1 MEQPDVL
8 RYAIEALQARGVAYM
23 LVGSMASGMYGEPR
37 STLDID
43 IVIDLRLEDIDWLC
57 GAFPVPDFYLSR
69 DAVAIA
75 VQRRK
80 QFNVIHPASGNKI
93 DFMLA
98 KFTEWGRLQLSRRRA
113 EEIFPGLVGYAAAP
127 EDIILSKMN
136 YFQEG
141 GSDRQLRDCAGMLK
155 VSGSKI
161 DRQYLSEWAAKLN
174 LVGTWQRLVESL
186 EQTDEA
192 QP

>member
-8 RYAIEALQARGVAYM
+8 RHAIEALQSRNVAYM

-43 IVIDLRLEDIDWLC
+43 IVIDLRLEDLDWLLS
-57 GAFPVPDFYLSR
+57 AFPTPDFYVSR
-69 DAVAIA
+69 EAVAVAI
-75 VQRRK
+75 QRRK

-98 KFTEWGRLQLSRRRA
+98 KFTEWGRQQLSRRRS
-113 EEIFPGLVGYAAAP
+113 EEIFPGLLGYAAAP
-127 EDIILSKMN
+127 EDIILSKMI

-141 GSDRQLRDCAGMLK
+141 GSERQLRDCAGILK
-155 VSGSKI
+155 VSHATI
-161 DRQYLSEWAAKLN
+161 DMQYLSEWSEKLN
-174 LVGTWQRLVESL
+174 VATTWQRLLTSLKPCGEEES
-186 EQTDEA
+186 
-192 QP
+192 

>member
-43 IVIDLRLEDIDWLC
+43 IVIDLRPEDVDWLC
-57 GAFPVPDFYLSR
+57 SSFPTPDFYMSR
-69 DAVAIA
+69 ESVVAAI
-75 VQRRK
+75 QRRK

-93 DFMLA
+93 DFMLS
-98 KFTEWGRLQLSRRRA
+98 KFTEWGRLQLNRRRA

-127 EDIILSKMN
+127 EDIILSKMV

-141 GSDRQLRDCAGMLK
+141 GSERQLRDCAGVMK
-155 VSGSKI
+155 VSKSKI
-161 DRQYLSEWAAKLN
+161 DLEYLHEWAEKLN
-174 LVGTWQRLVESL
+174 LAGTWQRLVAKVNEP
-186 EQTDEA
+186 DEA
-192 QP
+192 Q